1 MIDQWFKKDLQ
12 GIFEKHPVAVFIDES
27 RDAEFLLKT
36 VQNDCTV
43 YMADSEIEELHIKY
57 LIEKEQPADKKFLIY
72 THTKKDNL
80 KFIREYCETNSC
92 LEIRYLQNY
101 IKEKVHQTINLNI
114 NFPKEELIAA
124 AKVSVG
130 KDKTYWMN
138 LSHQGTSEIFDL
150 AKELLPFIHDPE
162 TYSLDNYDAQVWE
175 IFYRKINELLKQ
187 EYISKPPETL
197 AEEIVKSM
205 FDGLVYGSC
214 DKVLETVYLNWL
226 DSVSFRSSFN
236 SYLSKYVLPDNIDIW
251 NVNLNHPFRQ
261 IDDEWLAE
269 LGTNLDDKSSLLEY
283 LPKIRQRSQSR
294 EALALGISFW
304 SDVLNLLEFDP
315 KNINYLSS
323 FAECVEFYTKH
334 FYKLDTAIRNIY
346 AEYLNNRDLLEPYQ
360 ELYKGH
366 LTVFLDKWFK
376 FFSDYRENQT
386 GVLQGIIDSS
396 SAKTAIIVGDG
407 VAYEVAEQ
415 VATKVNRQCKLTK
428 NTIIADIPSETK
440 NNMSRIYIKS
450 GLLEDVQGNRERFLS
465 EQNPNIK
472 IDFIG
477 LAEINNE
484 LRPGQFLI
492 CTYKDIDDM
501 GEKMQQK
508 ALKYFPETIEFFA
521 DKINQLL
528 SCGYEKVY
536 LIADH
541 GFVLTGLLNEADKIS
556 VPLTGQIDKAE
567 RFIRTVERQKD
578 MLTNFVEIE
587 RKYKV
592 FNYVYFA
599 LNINPFK
606 TPGVYGFSHGGLSPQ
621 ELVTP
626 FFCWELSDGSTP
638 ALSVFID
645 NKDDLKNVTG
655 ELFQVKIRSNK
666 GPTDL
671 FSLERKIYFVFFSN
685 SAQINKSD
693 ILTIKRGE
701 VITKEY
707 TFDGNSEIE
716 MQLLDATT
724 KQKLDSAIIKQ
735 NKERDFGGLF

>member
-1 MIDQWFKKDLQ
+1 
-12 GIFEKHPVAVFIDES
+12 
-27 RDAEFLLKT
+27 
-36 VQNDCTV
+36 
-43 YMADSEIEELHIKY
+43 
-57 LIEKEQPADKKFLIY
+57 
-72 THTKKDNL
+72 
-80 KFIREYCETNSC
+80 EYCETNSC

-536 LIADH
+536 LLADH

-592 FNYVYFA
+592 FNYVYF
-599 LNINPFK
+599 
-606 TPGVYGFSHGGLSPQ
+606 
-621 ELVTP
+621 
-626 FFCWELSDGSTP
+626 
-638 ALSVFID
+638 
-645 NKDDLKNVTG
+645 
-655 ELFQVKIRSNK
+655 
-666 GPTDL
+666 
-671 FSLERKIYFVFFSN
+671 
-685 SAQINKSD
+685 
-693 ILTIKRGE
+693 
-701 VITKEY
+701 
-707 TFDGNSEIE
+707 
-716 MQLLDATT
+716 
-724 KQKLDSAIIKQ
+724 
-735 NKERDFGGLF
+735 